1 MSNIIPPLISSS
13 PPPMV
18 ANLEEEDDDFGEFPL
33 PVDVSYNCDGKLN
46 KKVFITV
53 SINFCLL

>member
-18 ANLEEEDDDFGEFPL
+18 ANLEEEDDDFGEFPTAF
-33 PVDVSYNCDGKLN
+33 DVSYNCDGELN
-46 KKVFITV
+46 RKHLCDSF
-53 SINFCLL
+53 N